1 MSQDKAL
8 EGSNLRDELKA
19 INAAI
24 AAHIATTDAINA
36 VGGAAVRHSDE
47 DQTSGQV
54 KKTRPAGCFSFKTR
68 LRWAVRRSTLRWWI
82 ISTTPRGRCHLAQHQ
97 GKKDSVQLEHRLGGL
112 EAVAFALWW
121 LEEGSNTGLHFDQ
134 AFVEFMV
141 LLFFQVFS
149 SSDL

>member
-1 MSQDKAL
+1 MSQDKSL

-54 KKTRPAGCFSFKTR
+54 KK
-68 LRWAVRRSTLRWWI
+68 
-82 ISTTPRGRCHLAQHQ
+82 
-97 GKKDSVQLEHRLGGL
+97 
-112 EAVAFALWW
+112 
-121 LEEGSNTGLHFDQ
+121 NTSSW
-134 AFVEFMV
+134 
-141 LLFFQVFS
+141 LFFLQNAAQVGGEEVDPEVVDHLDHAKRSVS
-149 SSDL
+149 SCSAPRQEGLCST

>member
-1 MSQDKAL
+1 MSQDKSL

-54 KKTRPAGCFSFKTR
+54 KK
-68 LRWAVRRSTLRWWI
+68 
-82 ISTTPRGRCHLAQHQ
+82 H
-97 GKKDSVQLEHRLGGL
+97 VQLAVFPSKRGSGG
-112 EAVAFALWW
+112 
-121 LEEGSNTGLHFDQ
+121 Q
-134 AFVEFMV
+134 
-141 LLFFQVFS
+141 
-149 SSDL
+149 